1 MNDSAPPDPKLEL
14 PATEKT
20 MNLRPKS
27 LPPTPDP
34 RVAQAAA
41 GDRDAAQAL
50 LLELLPRIR
59 NLSRYLAWGD
69 SDADDIAQL
78 ALIEI
83 ARSFHNYRGE
93 GALHSWAD
101 RITSRVALHH
111 VRKRR
116 NEEHRRNSLSP
127 AELHVISPRTEQPDE
142 YTLRR
147 KTVRMLDDL
156 PEDQRQALVMHHVV
170 GLSVPE
176 LAEELGIPFETVR
189 SRLRLGVQKLRDQ
202 LRRPG
207 TP

>member
-1 MNDSAPPDPKLEL
+1 M
-14 PATEKT
+14 T
-20 MNLRPKS
+20 LRPKS
-27 LPPTPDP
+27 LPPAAPDP

-41 GDRDAAQAL
+41 GDRACAQEL

-59 NLSRYLAWGD
+59 NLVRYLAWGD
-69 SDADDIAQL
+69 VDVDDIAQQ

-101 RITSRVALHH
+101 RITTRVALHYL
-111 VRKRR
+111 RKRR
-116 NEEHRRNSLSP
+116 SEERRRTSLTP
-127 AELHVISPRTEQPDE
+127 VELHVISPRSEQPDE

-147 KTVRMLDDL
+147 KAVQMLDDL

-176 LAEELGIPFETVR
+176 LASELGIPFETAR
-189 SRLRLGVQKLRDQ
+189 SRLRLGVQKLREQ
-202 LRRPG
+202 LRRRGNP
-207 TP
+207 